1 CIGATFSTEMWQL
14 IAARAVMGVGA
25 AFIMPSTLSILVNVF
40 PPEER
45 TKAIAVWA
53 GVTGAAGA
61 IGPVAS
67 GFLLGHFWYGAVF
80 LVNVPIV
87 LLALVAGFV
96 LVPKSRDPEQGKLDP
111 VGAVLSIV
119 GIVSIVYGL
128 IEAPDKG
135 WTSPG
140 TLIAFVAGV
149 VVLAGFALWELHHD
163 EPMLDIRYFRN
174 GAFSTGT
181 SGMILVF
188 MAMYGVMF
196 LLTQYFQLILGYTA
210 LDTAVRFLPMAPI
223 MIIVSP
229 LTPRLSERFGANRTV
244 SAGLFL

>member
-1 CIGATFSTEMWQL
+1 
-14 IAARAVMGVGA
+14 
-25 AFIMPSTLSILVNVF
+25 
-40 PPEER
+40 
-45 TKAIAVWA
+45 
-53 GVTGAAGA
+53 
-61 IGPVAS
+61 
-67 GFLLGHFWYGAVF
+67 
-80 LVNVPIV
+80 
-87 LLALVAGFV
+87 
-96 LVPKSRDPEQGKLDP
+96 
-111 VGAVLSIV
+111 
-119 GIVSIVYGL
+119 
-128 IEAPDKG
+128 
-135 WTSPG
+135 SPG
-140 TLIAFVAGV
+140 TLIAFGAGV

-210 LDTAVRFLPMAPI
+210 LDTAVRCLPMAPI

-244 SAGLFL
+244 SAGLFLVAGALLLFRGLSPTTSYWFILVTLVPLVSGIALAMSPMTAGI